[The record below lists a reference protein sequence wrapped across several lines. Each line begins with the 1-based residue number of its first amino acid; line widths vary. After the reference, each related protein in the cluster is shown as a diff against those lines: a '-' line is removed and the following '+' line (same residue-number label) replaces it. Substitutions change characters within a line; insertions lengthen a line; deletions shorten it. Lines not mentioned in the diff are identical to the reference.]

1 MVFICHLNV
10 PFMLMVQTAGLNRSD
25 GKSNANHLTRIGS
38 VRLEIALCTRVHGSE
53 ALRVENQKLRPCRGL
68 CQRERFCISA
78 NERHCVFA
86 AIGQHLVDGFGG
98 GAVALGSTEGFGGE
112 GIGASELGKRAAAE
126 AVTKSEPMLR

>member
-10 PFMLMVQTAGLNRSD
+10 PFMLMVQTAGPNRSG

-38 VRLEIALCTRVHGSE
+38 VRLEIALCTRAYGSE
-53 ALRVENQKLRPCRGL
+53 GLKLRPCRGL

-112 GIGASELGKRAAAE
+112 GIGASELGKSAAAE